1 MTVEEKLRA
10 MGLELPA
17 PPKPVASYVQC
28 VQTGNLVFVS
38 GQVPRVQGELPY
50 RGKVGAELSIEQ
62 GQQAARA
69 CALNALSQVKQE
81 IGDLARLRRVVK
93 LTVFVASASGFQEQP
108 KVADGASQLLAELL
122 GEKGQHARAT
132 VGVNELPLGV
142 AVEMDMIVEVEP

>member
-1 MTVEEKLRA
+1 MTIEEKLRA
-10 MGLELPA
+10 MGLELPE

-28 VQTGNLVFVS
+28 VRADNLVFVS
-38 GQVPRVQGELPY
+38 GQVPRVKGELPY
-50 RGKVGAELSIEQ
+50 RGKVGVELSIEQ

-69 CALNALSQVKQE
+69 CALNGLSVLKQE
-81 IGDLARLRRVVK
+81 IKDLARLRRVVK
-93 LTVFVASASGFQEQP
+93 LTVFVASANGFQEQP

-142 AVEMDMIVEVEP
+142 AVEMDMIVEVEG

>member
-10 MGLELPA
+10 MGLELPE

-28 VQTGNLVFVS
+28 VRTGNLVFVS

-93 LTVFVASASGFQEQP
+93 LTVFVASANGFQEQP

-122 GEKGQHARAT
+122 GEKGKHARAT
-132 VGVNELPLGV
+132 VGVNELPLGI
-142 AVEMDMIVEVEP
+142 AVEMDMIVEVEG

>member
-10 MGLELPA
+10 MGLELPE

-28 VQTGNLVFVS
+28 VRTGNLVFVS

-93 LTVFVASASGFQEQP
+93 LTVFVASANGFQEQP

-122 GEKGQHARAT
+122 GEKGKHARAT
-132 VGVNELPLGV
+132 VGVNELPLGI

>member
-10 MGLELPA
+10 MGLELPE

-38 GQVPRVQGELPY
+38 GQVPRVKGELPY

>member
-10 MGLELPA
+10 MGLELPE

-28 VQTGNLVFVS
+28 VRTGNLVFVS

-93 LTVFVASASGFQEQP
+93 LTVFVASANGFQEQP

-122 GEKGQHARAT
+122 GEKGKPARGT
-132 VGVNELPLGV
+132 VGVNELPLGI

>member
-10 MGLELPA
+10 MGLELPE

-28 VQTGNLVFVS
+28 VRTGNLVFVS

-93 LTVFVASASGFQEQP
+93 LTVFVASANGFQEQP